1 MKMYPIYKIDFVVKD
16 RGIEHTIK
24 SMEVS
29 GFNAFNA
36 EYHLRGFY
44 RKHRHAMDLSTK
56 FQIEIRRV
64 QPIASKS
71 SELGVQNQ

>member
-56 FQIEIRRV
+56 FQIEIKNV
-64 QPIASKS
+64 CSTHGQS